1 MSFAVG
7 GSAIRVDVGGGTTT
21 AGGAGAGAGSGAG
34 AKHARNGCGSVDIS
48 GNRQDEQFLTQR
60 L

>member
-7 GSAIRVDVGGGTTT
+7 GSAVRVDVGGGTTT
-21 AGGAGAGAGSGAG
+21 AGGAGAGAGAG

-48 GNRQDEQFLTQR
+48 RNRKAEQFLTQR